1 MTDYNKNPSIKNHF
15 QYPAQDVD
23 DGKLKKEKI
32 KKCQKILRELF
43 FNSILIGVLFTVAY
57 SNRNTNSFNYRFQ
70 TQQTFVSYQDVTN
83 INGLWD
89 WLVNEFLVNL
99 KVDVSEYD
107 VSVRESLDS
116 YTSDLSSILIGFPII
131 RQLRVKKSRRKYL
144 LHIQYKFKDT

>member
-1 MTDYNKNPSIKNHF
+1 MTDYNKHPSIKNHF
-15 QYPAQDVD
+15 QYPAQDLD

-57 SNRNTNSFNYRFQ
+57 SNRNTNSFKYRSQ
-70 TQQTFVSYQDVTN
+70 TAQTFISYQDVTN

-107 VSVRESLDS
+107 VSMRESLDS
-116 YTSDLSSILIGFPII
+116 YTSDLSSILIGFPIL
-131 RQLRVKKSRRKYL
+131 RQLRVKKSRRKCL
-144 LHIQYKFKDT
+144 